1 MMGMGLG
8 SGGRSGRRR
17 DWLQRRLWLV
27 RLSVGRACMSRLRGL
42 WMRMRVGR
50 LGRRLPVEA
59 EELWWL
65 GIVKIEIKTDDG

>member
-1 MMGMGLG
+1 
-8 SGGRSGRRR
+8 
-17 DWLQRRLWLV
+17 
-27 RLSVGRACMSRLRGL
+27 
-42 WMRMRVGR
+42 MRMRVGR